1 MSCTLYIFSPLLLP
15 TTSPHKLASHPA
27 PQPTTQPPTHPPSHP
42 PTRPPA
48 RRTHQPDSS
57 AGLISRTH
65 QPDSS
70 EQDSAGLRQDSAG
83 LTQAGLRQD
92 SGRTQAGLRGQ
103 RSEVRGVR
111 GQGSEVRGQGCCI
124 THHTTHIH
132 TPRPPLYPAG
142 CCQFTAFT
150 VC

>member
-15 TTSPHKLASHPA
+15 T
-27 PQPTTQPPTHPPSHP
+27 QPPSHP
-42 PTRPPA
+42 AT
-48 RRTHQPDSS
+48 QPDSS

-70 EQDSAGLRQDSAG
+70 AGLISRTQAGLRR
-83 LTQAGLRQD
+83 AGLRQD

-103 RSEVRGVR
+103 RSEVRGQRVR
-111 GQGSEVRGQGCCI
+111 GSEVRGQGSGVRGGVRCQGSGVRVYQGSSGCI
-124 THHTTHIH
+124 THHTTQHIH